1 MTFREIVEAEREH
14 SALRAWT
21 RAKAASRL
29 RHLAIKQRR
38 FESAKILGRVKSQ
51 GIKRVI
57 ELSPAAV
64 EVAEDRDYL
73 IGMKS
78 VRWYGHG
85 ALHSVRQY

>member
-21 RAKAASRL
+21 RARSASRL
-29 RHLAIKQRR
+29 RHLAIKQHR
-38 FESAKILGRVKSQ
+38 FKAAKILGQIKDR
-51 GIKRVI
+51 GIERVI
-57 ELSPAAV
+57 ALTPAAV
-64 EVAEDRDYL
+64 EVGEDRDYL

-85 ALHSVRQY
+85 AMHSVR